1 MNRLKL
7 NEGGQPVH
15 LDDLET
21 LQDNDKRSMR
31 LLLDAL
37 TGGAEAF
44 LLKRPEK
51 GLWMGDYDEGNGSY
65 TLKGGTLVVDGE
77 FLEWPETRVVTL
89 TAESP
94 TYLCVRETETDSR
107 TFEDG
112 QQRNCMVTKEVYAT
126 GDPTGAEKSYELDS
140 LPVLA
145 DLMKAA
151 IGA

>member
-37 TGGAEAF
+37 TGGAAAF

-51 GLWMGDYDEGNGSY
+51 GLWWGETDTDTGSY

-77 FLEWPETRVVTL
+77 FLEWPETKVETK
-89 TAESP
+89 TEDSP
-94 TYLCVRETETDSR
+94 TYLCVMETETDSR

-145 DLMKAA
+145 DLVKAA

>member
-21 LQDNDKRSMR
+21 LQDNDKRSMK

-44 LLKRPEK
+44 LLKKPEK
-51 GLWMGDYDEGNGSY
+51 SLIWHVTDTGKVYY
-65 TLKGGTLVVDGE
+65 TLKGGTLVVDGD
-77 FLEWPETRVVTL
+77 FLEWPETDVETK
-89 TAESP
+89 TEESP
-94 TYLCVRETETDSR
+94 VYLCVRETETDIR

-112 QQRNCMVTKEVYAT
+112 QQRNCMETREVYVT
-126 GDPTGAEKSYELDS
+126 DDPTGAETSYELDS
-140 LPVLA
+140 LPVLG
-145 DLMKAA
+145 DLIKVA

>member
-44 LLKRPEK
+44 LLKKPEK
-51 GLWMGDYDEGNGSY
+51 DLWWGDTDTGTGSY

-77 FLEWPETRVVTL
+77 FLEWPETEVETK
-89 TAESP
+89 TEDSP

-145 DLMKAA
+145 DLVKAA

>member
-21 LQDNDKRSMR
+21 LQENDKRSMR

-44 LLKRPEK
+44 LLKKPEK
-51 GLWMGDYDEGNGSY
+51 DLWWGDTGTGTGSY

-77 FLEWPETRVVTL
+77 FLEWPETKVETK
-89 TAESP
+89 TEDSP

-112 QQRNCMVTKEVYAT
+112 QQRNCMVAKEVYAT
-126 GDPTGAEKSYELDS
+126 GDPTGAERSYELDS

-145 DLMKAA
+145 DLVKAA
-151 IGA
+151 MGA